1 MERTERTEKKSTQ
14 KTEHVDYKDVVKLRE
29 YMNPHA
35 RMMNRSRTGLSAREQ
50 RSFGEAVKRARFMS
64 LLPYVTQ

>member
-1 MERTERTEKKSTQ
+1 MERIERTEKKSTP
-14 KTEHVDYKDVVKLRE
+14 KTEHIDYKDVVKLRV
-29 YMNPHA
+29 YMNAHA
-35 RMMNRSRTGLSAREQ
+35 RMMGRSRTGLNAREQ